1 MASTRRVLP
10 VATLALRV
18 LALIFLVVS
27 VAIITTAKI
36 RVEDPL
42 LDEQEQI
49 TFEDFYAYR

>member
-27 VAIITTAKI
+27 FAIITTVKI

>member
-27 VAIITTAKI
+27 VAIITTVKI